1 MRFDFI
7 TNLAKCAVLQH
18 PGRRFYGIYTR
29 QCNGPS
35 QLYQRTNISG
45 SPFRIPSYFVIL
57 SKRYSSNSANSNMG
71 LLAWYLGMLESRP
84 ILTKSISSAIIYA
97 AADATSQMITM
108 EPHDTWNPLRTLRM
122 AGFGLMILGP
132 SQHLWFNF
140 VARVAPKRDVISTFK
155 KLAMGQLFY
164 GPTINGIFFSYNAAL
179 QGENGNEIVAR
190 LKRDLIPTLLN
201 GLLYWPICDFF
212 TYKIIPVH
220 LQPLMNSSFAFLW
233 TIYLTYMASLQ
244 KAITD

>member
-7 TNLAKCAVLQH
+7 TNFAKCAVLQH
-18 PGRRFYGIYTR
+18 PERRFYGIYNR
-29 QCNGPS
+29 QCHSPS
-35 QLYQRTNISG
+35 ELHQRTNISG
-45 SPFRIPSYFVIL
+45 SPFRISSYFVI
-57 SKRYSSNSANSNMG
+57 SCKRYSSKSANSNMG

-97 AADATSQMITM
+97 AADVTSQTITM
-108 EPHDTWNPLRTLRM
+108 EPHDAWDPIRTLRM

-132 SQHLWFNF
+132 SQHFWFNF
-140 VARVAPKRDVISTFK
+140 VGRVVPKRDVISTFK
-155 KLAMGQLFY
+155 KLTMGQLFY
-164 GPTINGIFFSYNAAL
+164 GPTINGIFFSFNAAL

-201 GLLYWPICDFF
+201 GLLYWPMCDFF

-244 KAITD
+244 KAIPE

>member
-7 TNLAKCAVLQH
+7 TNFAKCAVLQH
-18 PGRRFYGIYTR
+18 PERRFYGIYNR
-29 QCNGPS
+29 QCHSPS
-35 QLYQRTNISG
+35 ELHRRTNISG
-45 SPFRIPSYFVIL
+45 SPFRISSYFVIS
-57 SKRYSSNSANSNMG
+57 SKRYSSKSANSNMR

-97 AADATSQMITM
+97 AADVTSQTITM
-108 EPHDTWNPLRTLRM
+108 EPHDAWDPIRTLRM

-132 SQHLWFNF
+132 SQHFWFNF
-140 VARVAPKRDVISTFK
+140 VGRVVPKRDVISTFK
-155 KLAMGQLFY
+155 KLTMGQLFY
-164 GPTINGIFFSYNAAL
+164 GPTINGIFFSFNAAL

-201 GLLYWPICDFF
+201 GLLYWPMCDFF

-244 KAITD
+244 KAIPE